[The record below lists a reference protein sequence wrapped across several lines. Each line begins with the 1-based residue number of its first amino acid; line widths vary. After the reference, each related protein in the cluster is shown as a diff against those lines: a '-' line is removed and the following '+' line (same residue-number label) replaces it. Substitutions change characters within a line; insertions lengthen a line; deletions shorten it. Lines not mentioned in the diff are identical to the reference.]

1 MRFHARP
8 CRAFAVRA
16 GHNHSVEFRARNPH
30 ERPLAWAVIHVIVSG
45 MKEDAEIRARALEL
59 ALRQV
64 APGEKFGPVAR
75 LADVYARYIAGGIV
89 APKAAKAP
97 AVTLGSPP
105 SPDEYL
111 PDM

>member
-1 MRFHARP
+1 
-8 CRAFAVRA
+8 
-16 GHNHSVEFRARNPH
+16 
-30 ERPLAWAVIHVIVSG
+30 

-89 APKAAKAP
+89 PPKAPKAPAAALVSSAP
-97 AVTLGSPP
+97 R
-105 SPDEYL
+105 DEYL